1 MKNRRA
7 YPVQIVQVLHC
18 ISEKTTNTDLEPR
31 YTDVRQVHQLISIM
45 FGKMLLTNTLSNANV
60 FAHLT

>member
-18 ISEKTTNTDLEPR
+18 ISEKTTNTDLELGMVELCDYAR
-31 YTDVRQVHQLISIM
+31 
-45 FGKMLLTNTLSNANV
+45 A
-60 FAHLT
+60 